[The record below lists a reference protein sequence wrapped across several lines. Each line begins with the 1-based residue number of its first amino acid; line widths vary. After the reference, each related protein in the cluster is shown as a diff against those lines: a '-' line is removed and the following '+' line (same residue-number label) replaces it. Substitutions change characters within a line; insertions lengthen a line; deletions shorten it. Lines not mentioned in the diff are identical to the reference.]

1 MSIQSDHSSFF
12 TDSEKLRSLDNGI
25 SRSSSRRSLKNIGTN
40 AGMLLLRGLFRQI
53 IRKGTLTVIAPDG
66 GSHHIGSGAPSI
78 TIRIVKP
85 GVIPQL
91 ILNPDLAF
99 GEAYMDGALVVED
112 GDIYDFLNLCFSN
125 LGWSSGHGLRRLRTS
140 VKRLVRRVSQHN
152 PIPIARANV
161 AHHYDLSDTLYEL
174 FLDADR
180 QYSCAYFVSPDDT
193 LECAQEQKKRHLAA
207 KLLLR
212 PGQRVLDIGS
222 GWGGLGF
229 YLGQVAD
236 VDVTGLTLST
246 EQHAY
251 AQRRANEIGV
261 GNQVRFL
268 LKDYRQEDNRY
279 DRIVSVGMFEHVGV
293 GHYREY
299 FEKVRDLLE
308 DDGVALI
315 HTIGRADGSGA
326 ANAWIN
332 KYIFP
337 GGYVPALSEILP
349 AIERAGLYVTD
360 IEVLRLHYAET
371 LKAWRQRFNANR
383 ARVAEL
389 YDERFCRM
397 WEFYLAG
404 CEAAFRHGGLVNFQ
418 IQLSKR
424 VDAVPLTRNYISE
437 QKDARVEG
445 ITTVDLAIP
454 VRRATVNNGGFAK

>member
-1 MSIQSDHSSFF
+1 
-12 TDSEKLRSLDNGI
+12 
-25 SRSSSRRSLKNIGTN
+25 
-40 AGMLLLRGLFRQI
+40 MLLLRGLLRQI
-53 IRKGTLTVIAPDG
+53 FCKGTLTVIAPDG
-66 GSHHIGSGAPSI
+66 GPHHIGSGAPSI
-78 TIRIVKP
+78 TIRIVDP
-85 GVIPQL
+85 RVIPHL
-91 ILNPDLAF
+91 VFNPDLAF
-99 GEAYMDGALVVED
+99 GEAYMKGALVIEG
-112 GDIYDFLNLCFSN
+112 GDIYDFLNLCFAN
-125 LGWSSGHGLRRLRTS
+125 MGWSSGDGLRR
-140 VKRLVRRVSQHN
+140 VRASANRIFRRIAQHN
-152 PIPIARANV
+152 PISTARANV
-161 AHHYDLSDTLYEL
+161 AHHYNLSDKLYEL

-180 QYSCAYFVSPDDT
+180 QYSCAYFVNPEDS
-193 LECAQEQKKRHLAA
+193 LECAQEQKKRRLAA

-212 PGQRVLDIGS
+212 QGQRVLDIGS
-222 GWGGLGF
+222 GWGGLSTYF
-229 YLGQVAD
+229 AQVAD
-236 VDVTGLTLST
+236 VDVTGVTLSA

-251 AQRRANEIGV
+251 AQRRADEIGM
-261 GNQVRFL
+261 GDRVRFL
-268 LKDYRQEDNRY
+268 LKDYRQEYGLY

-299 FEKVRDLLE
+299 FNKVRDLLE

-315 HTIGRADGSGA
+315 HTIGRADGPGA

-349 AIERAGLYVTD
+349 AIEGAGLYVTD

-383 ARVAEL
+383 ERIANL

-404 CEAAFRHGGLVNFQ
+404 CEAGFRHGGLVNFQ

-437 QKDARVEG
+437 QTGAHIEG
-445 ITTVDLAIP
+445 LTTADLAIP
-454 VRRATVNNGGFAK
+454 VRRGKSNNRAS

>member
-1 MSIQSDHSSFF
+1 
-12 TDSEKLRSLDNGI
+12 
-25 SRSSSRRSLKNIGTN
+25 
-40 AGMLLLRGLFRQI
+40 MLLLRGLLQQI
-53 IRKGTLTVIAPDG
+53 IRKGTLTVIGPDG
-66 GSHHIGSGAPSI
+66 RSYFIGNGVPSVA
-78 TIRIVKP
+78 IRIVDP
-85 GVIPQL
+85 AVIPRL
-91 ILNPDLAF
+91 LVHPDLAL
-99 GEAYMDGALVVED
+99 GEAYMDGALVVEG
-112 GDIYDFLNLCFSN
+112 GDIYDFLDLCFAN
-125 LGWSSGHGLRRLRTS
+125 LGWSSGHGLRRVRASL
-140 VKRLVRRVSQHN
+140 KRLVRRITQHN
-152 PIPIARANV
+152 PIPVARANV
-161 AHHYDLSDTLYEL
+161 AHHYDLSDTLYDL

-193 LECAQEQKKRHLAA
+193 LENAQEQKKRHLAA

-222 GWGGLGF
+222 GWGGLAL
-229 YLGQVAD
+229 YLARVAG

-246 EQHAY
+246 EQHGY
-251 AQRRANEIGV
+251 SQHRADESGLSND
-261 GNQVRFL
+261 VRFL
-268 LKDYRQEDNRY
+268 LQDYRQEQGRY

-299 FEKVRDLLE
+299 FEKVRDLLA

-315 HTIGRADGSGA
+315 HTIGRADGPGA

-349 AIERAGLYVTD
+349 AIEQAGLYVTD
-360 IEVLRLHYAET
+360 VEVLRLHYAET

-383 ARVAEL
+383 ERVAEI

-404 CEAAFRHGGLVNFQ
+404 CEAAFRHGGLLNFQ

-424 VDAVPLTRNYISE
+424 IDAVPLTRDYVMDWERSHTGGVPIAALAVSA
-437 QKDARVEG
+437 QRRV
-445 ITTVDLAIP
+445 
-454 VRRATVNNGGFAK
+454 ATKRDHAA

>member
-1 MSIQSDHSSFF
+1 MDIRP
-12 TDSEKLRSLDNGI
+12 K
-25 SRSSSRRSLKNIGTN
+25 RRSFVAATEELGGFHGQRRRTKSFRVLAAIGTN
-40 AGMLLLRGLFRQI
+40 CGVALLRRLLQQI
-53 IRKGTLTVIAPDG
+53 VRNGTLTIVGPDG
-66 GSHHIGSGAPSI
+66 QSVLVGHGAPHV
-78 TIRIVKP
+78 TIRIADP
-85 GVIPQL
+85 GVIPRL
-91 ILNPDLAF
+91 LLNPDLAF
-99 GEAYMDGALVVED
+99 GEAYMDGALTVEA
-112 GDIYDFLNLCFSN
+112 GDIYGFLDLCFAN
-125 LGWSSGHGLRRLRTS
+125 LGWSAGHGIRRARAL
-140 VKRLVRRVSQHN
+140 VKRLFRRLSQHN

-180 QYSCAYFVSPDDT
+180 QYSCAYFISPDDT
-193 LECAQEQKKRHLAA
+193 LERAQEQKKRHLAA

-212 PGQRVLDIGS
+212 PGQRVLDVGS
-222 GWGGLGF
+222 GWGGLGL
-229 YLGQVAD
+229 YLARAAQ

-251 AQRRANEIGV
+251 AQRRTTDIGMAD
-261 GNQVRFL
+261 QLRFIL
-268 LKDYRQEDNRY
+268 QDYRQEQGRY

-299 FEKVRDLLE
+299 FEKIRELLH

-315 HTIGRADGSGA
+315 HTIGRADGPGA
-326 ANAWIN
+326 ANAWID

-349 AIERAGLYVTD
+349 AIERADLYVTD

-383 ARVAEL
+383 RHVAEVF
-389 YDERFCRM
+389 DDRFCRM

-404 CEAAFRHGGLVNFQ
+404 CEAAFRHGGLLNFQ

-424 VDAVPLTRNYISE
+424 IDTVPLTRDYIADWERSHGGE
-437 QKDARVEG
+437 MATEKKSVSFA
-445 ITTVDLAIP
+445 A
-454 VRRATVNNGGFAK
+454 VR